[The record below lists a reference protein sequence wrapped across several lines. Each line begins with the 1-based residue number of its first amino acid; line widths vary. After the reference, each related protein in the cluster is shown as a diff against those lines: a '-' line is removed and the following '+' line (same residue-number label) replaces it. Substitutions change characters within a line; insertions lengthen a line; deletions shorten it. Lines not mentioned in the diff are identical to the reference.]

1 MFVSKPSENDREEVL
16 QRERSSCD
24 KADEFIFHF
33 IFPDNRRTEQD
44 SVASVST
51 LICPREIAR
60 EGGDHL
66 QTEGRVYVAQ
76 AIQKAILAW
85 R

>member
-1 MFVSKPSENDREEVL
+1 MFVSKPSENDWEEVL
-16 QRERSSCD
+16 QQERSGCH
-24 KADEFIFHF
+24 KAGKF
-33 IFPDNRRTEQD
+33 IFPFIFPYNRRTELL
-44 SVASVST
+44 ASVST

-66 QTEGRVYVAQ
+66 QTEGLVYVAQ

>member
-1 MFVSKPSENDREEVL
+1 MFVSKPSENEREEVL
-16 QRERSSCD
+16 QQERSSCD
-24 KADEFIFHF
+24 KADKFIFLF
-33 IFPDNRRTEQD
+33 IFPYNRRTEQL
-44 SVASVST
+44 ASVSI
-51 LICPREIAR
+51 LICPCEIAR